1 MTVVMMAEKPNQV
14 SKKILDKQRGRGI
27 RLCKKCGTTRG
38 LIRKYGICLC
48 RRCFRESGEDLG
60 FFKYH

>member
-1 MTVVMMAEKPNQV
+1 MTEGKQGKPNQI
-14 SKKILDKQRGRGI
+14 SRKILDKQKGRGI

-38 LIRKYGICLC
+38 LIRKYGIFLC